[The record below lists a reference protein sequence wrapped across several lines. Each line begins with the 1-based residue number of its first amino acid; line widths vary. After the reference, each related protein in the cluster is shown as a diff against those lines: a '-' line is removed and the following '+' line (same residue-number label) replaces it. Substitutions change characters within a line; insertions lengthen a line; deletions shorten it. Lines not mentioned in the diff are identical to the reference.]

1 MYKRVSLNAINNE
14 DIIMKNIFRLF
25 MPKSIKLIIQKIYC
39 FFQEDII
46 DLLLGRRDKLTPT
59 KSKIFV
65 GGIGALPGAGVGVL
79 AGGVGGSVGDA
90 TAQLWDH

>member
-1 MYKRVSLNAINNE
+1 
-14 DIIMKNIFRLF
+14 

-46 DLLLGRRDKLTPT
+46 DLLLGRREKLTPP

-65 GGIGALPGAGVGVL
+65 GGIGALHGAGVGAL
-79 AGGVGGSVGDA
+79 AYEVGGSVGDA
-90 TAQLWDH
+90 TAQLWDHWFN